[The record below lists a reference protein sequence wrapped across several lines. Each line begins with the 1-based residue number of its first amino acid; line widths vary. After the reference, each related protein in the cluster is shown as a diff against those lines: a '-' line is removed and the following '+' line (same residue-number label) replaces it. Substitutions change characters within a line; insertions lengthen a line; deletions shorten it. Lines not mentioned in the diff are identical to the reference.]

1 MNEGKR
7 LIIEFVATETDD
19 GNGIRLQ
26 EQHRTDNIDYIFLSN
41 TMVAIKRRIDNLF
54 DDEVTVSPD
63 KKYEK
68 LIKENDSEVW
78 KSNIED

>member
-7 LIIEFVATETDD
+7 LIIEFLATETDD
-19 GNGIRLQ
+19 GKGIRLQ

-41 TMVAIKRRIDNLF
+41 AIGAIKKRIDNLF
-54 DDEVTVSPD
+54 DDEVTVSPE

-68 LIKENDSEVW
+68 LIKENDIEGW
-78 KSNIED
+78 RSNI